1 MEKSWRCQSENELL
15 AIAKELLQS
24 FPNIRKFAFYGEMGA
39 GKTTFAKSLC
49 EALQVQDVVS
59 SPTFSIVNE
68 YLSEQNG
75 TVFHFDFY
83 RLKDEKEAFDM
94 GYEDYFY
101 SDGLWEEFI
110 KYHTSQEFFKEVVEL
125 FGEDVIKKYHPS
137 LNKKFPNL
145 MKSPVKIRDKSDT
158 SVAIPLDVQPGINSP
173 VTEES
178 SVIGPHVDNKKEIYA
193 GLLYM
198 RLDEDDSEGGDLEI
212 YRHLDDIPLT
222 EKFDRKARPSLDKL
236 ELVDTVPYR
245 KNMFALFINS
255 NVSFHGVTPR
265 QITEHN
271 RRLVNIIAE
280 KK

>member
-1 MEKSWRCQSENELL
+1 MNLSILQNADKSQVKFEPYPYIVIHDALPL
-15 AIAKELLQS
+15 DLYKELSKTYVSDDYLKS
-24 FPNIRKFAFYGEMGA
+24 TLNIEEYENNKRYQVS
-39 GKTTFAKSLC
+39 AK
-49 EALQVQDVVS
+49 
-59 SPTFSIVNE
+59 
-68 YLSEQNG
+68 
-75 TVFHFDFY
+75 
-83 RLKDEKEAFDM
+83 
-94 GYEDYFY
+94 DYFY